1 MTADRICPLKAGL
14 ICNSKCGLYSK
25 LDERCSISLIAE
37 ALISVVDLRG
47 KVFTS
52 IVARG
57 SRITIPLA
65 VREDLKIEDGNLV
78 KVVIVKEGK

>member
-1 MTADRICPLKAGL
+1 MSTPKLCPLKAGI
-14 ICNSKCGLYSK
+14 ICGPKCGLYSA
-25 LDERCSISLIAE
+25 LDDRCSINLIAE

-65 VREDLKIEDGNLV
+65 IREDLKIEDGNRV
-78 KVVIVKEGK
+78 RVIIVKEEK